1 MALATWWRGDTLPH
15 LETLPGLTVRV
26 GTDVAQ
32 IVTLTSLES
41 AEVQARLDAGHH
53 IYIASLDAEPVSYG
67 WVATLSASIGELPLE
82 FALPTSDR
90 YLWDFVTLPEWRGR
104 GIYPRLLQEIIHQEG
119 PAAQR
124 FWIIYAP
131 ENGASGA
138 GIGKAGFEQ
147 VSELSFLREQGIATV
162 ALAPTDRAQ
171 VGTALLGVDLFEAV
185 QGGQIVSPCWRCVIA
200 HRSSV
205 TDAAPCWP
213 HHDSSTSHACSCV
226 VAKTHQAAPAS
237 ACH

>member
-1 MALATWWRGDTLPH
+1 MALATWWRGDTLLH
-15 LETLPGLTVRV
+15 LAVLPGLTVRV
-26 GTDVAQ
+26 GTDVGK
-32 IVTLTSLES
+32 IVALTGLAPE
-41 AEVQARLDAGHH
+41 EVNARLAAGHH
-53 IYIASLDAEPVSYG
+53 IYIASLDDTPVSYG

-82 FALPTSDR
+82 FALPASDR

-138 GIGKAGFEQ
+138 GIGKAGFEP
-147 VSELSFLREQGIATV
+147 VSELSFLHDQRVATV
-162 ALAPTDRAQ
+162 APAATDRAR

-200 HRSSV
+200 HRSNA

-213 HHDSSTSHACSCV
+213 QHDSSTSHACSCV
-226 VAKTHQAAPAS
+226 VAPVQQTSAAS